1 MAEATY
7 HPLSPDLS
15 MNINLQEYFLQGA
28 INETYLEKLRDRLKG
43 VCDNT
48 GEKRFRDLEK
58 TYSLA
63 GVSSSSSVPIN
74 ITAKASKSMN
84 NPDVPWQLRYIG
96 PTDTGDRSKNVM
108 IRSNVTVAVSDDPTK
123 FLEELGFMY
132 KFQTE
137 VEGYF
142 YRKGRVK
149 VIVAKLLPSPNSY
162 DPTKLQVAQNS
173 YLIEIS
179 ALSQSGDKTASDE
192 VYAFGQLLYPIVP
205 LERLDPRLLQR
216 MQ

>member
-15 MNINLQEYFLQGA
+15 MNINLQEYFLQGS
-28 INETYLEKLRDRLKG
+28 INEAHLEKLRDRLKG
-43 VCDNT
+43 VCDNV
-48 GEKRFRDLEK
+48 GEKRFRDIER

-63 GVSSSSSVPIN
+63 GISTTIPVNVI
-74 ITAKASKSMN
+74 AKASKSIDK
-84 NPDVPWQLRYIG
+84 PSLPWQLRYIG
-96 PTDTGDRSKNVM
+96 PTDTGDRSKNTM

-123 FLEELGFMY
+123 FLEDLGFVY

-137 VEGYF
+137 IDGYF

-162 DPTKLQVAQNS
+162 DPGKLTIALNS
-173 YLIEIS
+173 YLIEVS
-179 ALSQSGDKTASDE
+179 ALSPAGDKTASDE
-192 VYAFGQLLYPIVP
+192 VTSFSQLLFP
-205 LERLDPRLLQR
+205 LVQLEKLDHRLLQR
-216 MQ
+216 I

>member
-28 INETYLEKLRDRLKG
+28 INETHLDKLRERLRG
-43 VCDNT
+43 VCDNV
-48 GEKRFRDLEK
+48 GEKRFRDLER

-63 GVSSSSSVPIN
+63 GPSSTVPVN
-74 ITAKASKSMN
+74 IIAKASRSMDK
-84 NPDVPWQLRYIG
+84 PDVPWQLRYIG
-96 PTDTGDRSKNVM
+96 PTDTGDRSKNTM

-123 FLEELGFMY
+123 FLEELGFIY

-149 VIVAKLLPSPNSY
+149 IIVAKLIPSPNSY
-162 DPTKLQVAQNS
+162 DSGKLQIALNS
-173 YLIEIS
+173 YLVEVS

-192 VYAFGQLLYPIVP
+192 VAVFFQLLYPLVQ
-205 LERLDPRLLQR
+205 LEKLDHRILQR
-216 MQ
+216 IQ